1 MSRAGPEEL
10 PLTADVT
17 LAVVAHE
24 LANLVQAVSGNLEL
38 IAARTT
44 DETALRYI
52 ANARSAAQQ
61 LTELTTRLQSEA
73 PAALGDND

>member
-1 MSRAGPEEL
+1 MCEPASEPGAARPS
-10 PLTADVT
+10 
-17 LAVVAHE
+17 LAFVAHE

-61 LTELTTRLQSEA
+61 LAELTAKLQSKA
-73 PAALGDND
+73 PPARGNDD